1 MTHESYLDPQHPAF
15 PDDFLTDAYRSGPPP
30 DDLADVDESFVF
42 DFSEYE
48 EPDDENQRWTTWYDV
63 EPLSRGPEP
72 RPGWVVT
79 SRGAIDTELG
89 ILKTGKE
96 ADVFLVERADPL
108 EPEQGVVMAAKRYRS
123 TEHRSLPAV
132 GGVHRGPQHEALA

>member
-1 MTHESYLDPQHPAF
+1 MTHESYLDPQHPSF

-72 RPGWVVT
+72 RPDWVVT

-108 EPEQGVVMAAKRYRS
+108 RAGAAAS
-123 TEHRSLPAV
+123 
-132 GGVHRGPQHEALA
+132 